1 MIVQNNTSAF
11 SVWSGY
17 NTSSGAAKKSM
28 GRLSTGTVGVVDN
41 PAGVGIADRMS
52 SQVSGVDMS
61 IRNIDNGISLTQTA
75 DSWMQTTGNLFSRMK
90 SLAIEAGGIASPT
103 DKQNMQTDFK
113 AMQDAI
119 RQINSGPTAAAKF
132 NGLYL
137 TRGGN
142 GVPTSTGGG
151 VQGGAM
157 SLQIGADVNQTLGLD
172 MANLDASNNAII
184 GTVNSYT
191 YNDQH
196 VLTGSSHQAV
206 TLNDVMTMSVGTPNA
221 TGMLEMAI
229 NYVSNNRASM
239 GAQQARMES
248 TRSGLLSYSDNL
260 REAEGKINDVDMAQ
274 ESTELAKSLVLMRGG
289 AAMLGQANNLPSYAL
304 SLLGGISA

>member
-17 NTSSGAAKKSM
+17 NTSLGATKKSM
-28 GRLSTGTVGVVDN
+28 GRLSTGAVGVADN
-41 PAGVGIADRMS
+41 PAGVGIANRMS
-52 SQVSGVDMS
+52 AQVSGVDMS

-75 DSWMQTTGNLFSRMK
+75 DSWMQTTGDLLSRMK
-90 SLAIEAGGIASPT
+90 SLTIESGGVASPT
-103 DKQNMQTDFK
+103 DKQNMQTEFK

-151 VQGGAM
+151 VQPGNMA
-157 SLQIGADVNQTLGLD
+157 LQIGADANQTLGLD
-172 MANLDASNNAII
+172 MANLDAANNAII
-184 GTVNSYT
+184 GTVNTYT
-191 YNDQH
+191 YNDQN

-206 TLNDVMTMSVGTPNA
+206 TWNDVMTMSAGTANA
-221 TGMLEMAI
+221 TGMLEMAVD
-229 NYVSNNRASM
+229 YVANSRASM
-239 GAQQARMES
+239 GAQQSRMES
-248 TRSGLLSYSDNL
+248 TREGLLSYSDNL
-260 REAEGKINDVDMAQ
+260 RAAEGKINDVDMAQ

-289 AAMLGQANNLPSYAL
+289 VAMLGQANNLPAYAL
-304 SLLGGISA
+304 NLLGGISA